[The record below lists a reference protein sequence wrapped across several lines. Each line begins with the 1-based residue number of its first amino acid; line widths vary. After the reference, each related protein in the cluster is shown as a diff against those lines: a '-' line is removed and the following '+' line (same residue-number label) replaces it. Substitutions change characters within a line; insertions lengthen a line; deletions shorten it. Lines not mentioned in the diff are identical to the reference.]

1 MPWTRTQKPATRHLT
16 ILYVISLSTVALFSI
31 LGQVLVQRM
40 LHQQANDTQ
49 VISIAEKQTI
59 LSQELSKAVLAIQ
72 LASDQNERQKHLEEL
87 QHVVSAWE
95 ISRQELPNLVI
106 RTDVTSAKKIQVQN
120 ILTNLEPSSQKM
132 IDAARGLMSV
142 VTAHS
147 TDAKIPNGYVYV
159 RQVLLAEQTFTKG
172 MEAII
177 WGYNQQAEKRVARL
191 QMIEHMLLG
200 LTLLVLLLEGL
211 LIFRPAV
218 QQIHQTLMAL
228 AVSLKQ
234 AQDMTH
240 QLSIEQEQSERLLLN
255 VLPKPIAERLKQE
268 DGAIADGFAEVTVLF
283 ADIVGFTQLAN
294 RLSPQELVALL
305 NQVFSKFD
313 HLAEQH
319 GLEKIKTIGDAYM
332 VVGGLPEVRTDHA
345 TAIAQMAID
354 MQQAIAQFNSET
366 GESFSMRIGINT
378 GPVVAGVIGIKK
390 FIYDLWG
397 DTVNIA
403 SRMES
408 HGLPG
413 CIQVTES
420 TYAHLKYQYKFKHRG
435 VIQVKG
441 KGEMETYL
449 LIGTL

>member
-1 MPWTRTQKPATRHLT
+1 MLWNRTQKSATRHLT
-16 ILYVISLSTVALFSI
+16 MLYVTSLSTVALFSI

-72 LASDQNERQKHLEEL
+72 LTSDQNERQKHVEEL

-95 ISRQELPNLVI
+95 ISRQELQQMATQADFP
-106 RTDVTSAKKIQVQN
+106 SAKKSQVRN
-120 ILTNLEPSSQKM
+120 MLTNLEPSSQKM
-132 IDAARGLMSV
+132 LDAARGLMGIV
-142 VTAHS
+142 VAHEKEGRS
-147 TDAKIPNGYVYV
+147 PKGGGYV
-159 RQVLLAEQTFTKG
+159 RQVLLAEQTFMKG
-172 MEAII
+172 MNAII
-177 WGYNQQAEKRVARL
+177 LGYNQQAEEGVARL
-191 QMIEHMLLG
+191 QLIEHMLLG

-211 LIFRPAV
+211 LVFRPAV
-218 QQIHQTLMAL
+218 QQIHQTLTAL

-234 AQDMTH
+234 SQDMAH

-255 VLPKPIAERLKQE
+255 VLPKRIAERLKQE
-268 DGAIADGFAEVTVLF
+268 EGAIADGFAEVTVLF
-283 ADIVGFTQLAN
+283 ADIVGFTQLAD
-294 RLSPQELVALL
+294 RLSPQALVVLL
-305 NQVFSKFD
+305 NQVFSLFD
-313 HLAEQH
+313 QLAEQH

-354 MQQAIAQFNSET
+354 MQQAITNLNLET

-413 CIQVTES
+413 CIQVTEA
-420 TYAHLKYQYKFKHRG
+420 TYAHLKDQYEFKRRG

-449 LIGTL
+449 LVDKL